1 MKNATRM
8 LAVLLALAMIFA
20 FMGCTGEQAERKPSK
35 PKRETVTEAPDAENK
50 DAPDAEETETE
61 TETGAGTIIGNSESQ
76 MTAEELETIIPDCIE
91 IAKELAPEDIAATIA
106 QAGTDFS
113 MLSTDN
119 ARDFGMQ
126 FGSAILHF
134 YVGILGEDA
143 GKVQFI
149 HCLFSKNDE
158 AKYYIAALVSIHY
171 GIPPEAALAA
181 TEKILEEQ
189 TEDNATASTSDGA
202 YAEIITDLGETYMIL
217 AGYIAP
223 YANDKFYQD
232 RVDANSGGM
241 VIDRFL
247 ATQDAE

>member
-20 FMGCTGEQAERKPSK
+20 LMGCTGEQAGSEPSK
-35 PKRETVTEAPDAENK
+35 PKRESVTK
-50 DAPDAEETETE
+50 APDAEETEM
-61 TETGAGTIIGNSESQ
+61 ETGTGAIIGNSESQ
-76 MTAEELETIIPDCIE
+76 MTAEELETIIPDCME
-91 IAKELAPEDIAATIA
+91 IAKGLAPEDIAATIA
-106 QAGTDFS
+106 QAETDFS

-126 FGSAILHF
+126 FGGAILHF

-223 YANDKFYQD
+223 YANDEFYQD

>member
-1 MKNATRM
+1 MKNVKRM
-8 LAVLLALAMIFA
+8 LAVLLAFAMTFA
-20 FMGCTGEQAERKPSK
+20 LMGCTGKHAGGKPSK
-35 PKRETVTEAPDAENK
+35 PKRETVTEAPDTENRE
-50 DAPDAEETETE
+50 APDAEEM
-61 TETGAGTIIGNSESQ
+61 ETGTGTVIGNSESQ
-76 MTAEELETIIPDCIE
+76 VTAEELKTIIPECME
-91 IAKELAPEDIAATIA
+91 VAKELAPEDVAANIA

-134 YVGILGEDA
+134 YVGILGDEA

-149 HCLFSKNDE
+149 HCLFPKNDE
-158 AKYYIAALVSIHY
+158 SKYYIAALVSIHY

-232 RVDANSGGM
+232 RVDTNSGGM